1 MSNVSLRTA
10 MIRIVFLLIIFSAN
24 GISTFA
30 QGLSTQTHRTIG
42 VNIHTTGWG
51 VNYAHFYNKPKG
63 KIDGLN
69 FDYMT
74 QNVFGERKENRETIA
89 NSRLVINKINQL
101 YYLRAGVI
109 KRFEMGVR
117 QNKSN
122 IGVNA
127 LLSAGPLLAFYKPV
141 YVQYSDSDSAAIGIS
156 DVRYT
161 PTVHSASQIFGK
173 SSFGTGIGQT
183 KVKMGAYF
191 KSALRFDWGSYEGNF
206 KALEV
211 GFNLQWV
218 NNPEIIINGIDRQGL
233 QANLFVM
240 ISFGK
245 IME

>member
-1 MSNVSLRTA
+1 MSIVSLRTA
-10 MIRIVFLLIIFSAN
+10 MIRIVFLLILFSAK
-24 GISTFA
+24 SFFCSA
-30 QGLSTQTHRTIG
+30 QTLSAQTHRTIG
-42 VNIHTTGWG
+42 VKIHTTGWG
-51 VNYAHFYNKPKG
+51 LNYAHFYSSPKG

-89 NSRLVINKINQL
+89 NSRLVINKVNQL

-109 KRFEMGVR
+109 KNYELGVR
-117 QNKSN
+117 QDRSN
-122 IGVNA
+122 VGVNA
-127 LLSAGPLLAFYKPV
+127 LLSGGPLIAFYKPV
-141 YVQYSDSDSAAIGIS
+141 YVQYSDSDSAAIGVNN
-156 DVRYT
+156 VRYV
-161 PTVHSASQIFGK
+161 PAIHQASQIFAK

-183 KVKMGAYF
+183 AVRWGAYF
-191 KSALRFDWGSYEGNF
+191 KSSLRFDWGSYESNF

-211 GFNLQWV
+211 GFNMQWI
-218 NNPEIIINGIDRQGL
+218 NNPETLVYGINKQGL

>member
-1 MSNVSLRTA
+1 
-10 MIRIVFLLIIFSAN
+10 MIRIVFLLVFLAASGKSIL
-24 GISTFA
+24 A
-30 QGLSTQTHRTIG
+30 QGLSSQTHRTIG

-51 VNYAHFYNKPKG
+51 LNYAHFYNAPKG

-109 KRFEMGVR
+109 KNYELGVR
-117 QNKSN
+117 QNRSN

-141 YVQYSDSDSAAIGIS
+141 FVQYSASDSAAIGIN
-156 DVRYT
+156 DVRYN
-161 PTVHSASQIFGK
+161 PVVHNASQIFGK

-183 KVKMGAYF
+183 KLKLGAYF
-191 KSALRFDWGSYEGNF
+191 KSALRFDWGSYESNF

-211 GFNLQWV
+211 GFNLQWI
-218 NNPEIIINGIDRQGL
+218 NNPETIIYGIDQQGL